1 MSEKRLALGKKG
13 EDLAA
18 WYLQERGYSI
28 VLRNYRERSGEIDII
43 ARDGKTLVFVEVKTR
58 QTGASYFPAEAVT
71 RRKQAQIGRVAQ
83 EYLLRRNLYNEPARF
98 DVVSVS
104 MSPDGKAA
112 IEHIANAFDLPCGG
126 C

>member
-18 WYLQERGYSI
+18 WYLQGQGYTI
-28 VLRNYRERSGEIDII
+28 ILRNYRQRSGEIDII
-43 ARDGKTLVFVEVKTR
+43 AREGKTLVFVEVKTR
-58 QTGASYFPAEAVT
+58 QTGTSYFPAEAVT
-71 RRKQAQIGRVAQ
+71 KRKQTQIGRVAQ
-83 EYLLRRNLYNEPARF
+83 EYLLHHNLFDVPARF

-104 MSPDGKAA
+104 MPSDGKAE
-112 IEHIANAFDLPCGG
+112 IEHIANAFDLPPGG